1 MEPTLYISG
10 SAFLERNLSLKR
22 TMSKAE
28 RKSLSRL
35 AKVIIQKLK
44 LRVFRGKSVSRAGV
58 VLGET
63 VKQSMLGED
72 DDRA

>member
-1 MEPTLYISG
+1 MGL
-10 SAFLERNLSLKR
+10 AFLEWGLSLKR

-35 AKVIIQKLK
+35 AKMIIQKLK
-44 LRVFRGKSVSRAGV
+44 LRVFQEKSVSRAGV

-72 DDRA
+72 DGRT

>member
-1 MEPTLYISG
+1 
-10 SAFLERNLSLKR
+10 
-22 TMSKAE
+22 MSKAE

-44 LRVFRGKSVSRAGV
+44 LRVFQGKSVPRAIV

-63 VKQSMLGED
+63 AKQSMLGED
-72 DDRA
+72 DGRT